1 MKLKLF
7 SFLSIALLALLSAG
21 NAEAQ
26 VKPRLLVFKKTAGY
40 HHGSIPLAALAVMKL
55 GQENGFLVDTTT
67 DANKITESN
76 LKHYTAVVFASTT
89 GDILNPAQ
97 QVDLERFI
105 QAGGGFVGIHAAADA
120 EYNWPWYGKMIGGW
134 FAHHPAQQMATL
146 TVVDKNFIATKMLPT
161 EWKRKDEWY
170 HYKSINPDIHILI
183 NLEESSLTYNKN
195 GGDDAFKMGASH
207 PIAWYHEF
215 DGGRVFY
222 TGLGHTDESYSEPL
236 FLQHLLGG
244 IQYAIGKNAPLNY
257 AKAKSQRAPE
267 ENRFNKK
274 PLAVGVFDEPTE
286 MTILPNL
293 DILVVQRKGEFML
306 YNHLTKKVKQV
317 GFLNVYSHTLTEKG
331 KGVNAEEGLLGVQAD
346 PDFAK
351 NHYIYA
357 YYSPV
362 DTSVNQLSRFTFV
375 NGKISKKSEKVILRV
390 KTMREICCHTGG
402 SIAFGK
408 DHVLFVSQGDN
419 TTPFDEPSNGRG
431 KNPPN
436 SYSYAPLDDRPG
448 FEQYDDR
455 RGSGNTNDLRGKI
468 LRIKIKPDGTY
479 TIPEGNLFPKGTAKT
494 RPEIYVMGD
503 RNPYRIS
510 VDKKNGFLYWG
521 EVGPDANNDSLAT
534 HGPRGYDEVNQ
545 AQKAGNFGYPYVI
558 GNNYPYRRY
567 DYATGKVGEPFDPQ
581 HLVNESRNN
590 TGLTDLP
597 PAQPAFIWYPYAES
611 KEFPEVGS
619 GGRTSMAGPVYHS
632 EDYKNPGKLPSYFN
646 NKLFIYEFI
655 RGWIKVVTMD
665 AKGNYVSMEPFMKS
679 TKFNAM
685 IDMEMGPDGKL
696 YVLEYGT
703 NGGWFKK
710 NSDAGINRIDYNA
723 GNRAPE
729 ITSLTADKS
738 YGPLP
743 TKITLAVNA
752 ADPENDK
759 MTYTWN
765 FGNGIKKIT
774 TKPSVTYTYPKA
786 GTFKASVIVKDSK
799 LASSGASKPVFI
811 AAGSLDE
818 PLDPSLPFAA
828 GKALMMSM
836 DCKSCHKT
844 NETVIGPAFAAVA
857 NKYKKNKA
865 TYAQLT
871 AKIQNGGTG
880 VWGDVTMPAHPSL
893 KAEEAKQILDWI
905 FSLKK

>member
-1 MKLKLF
+1 
-7 SFLSIALLALLSAG
+7 
-21 NAEAQ
+21 
-26 VKPRLLVFKKTAGY
+26 
-40 HHGSIPLAALAVMKL
+40 
-55 GQENGFLVDTTT
+55 
-67 DANKITESN
+67 
-76 LKHYTAVVFASTT
+76 
-89 GDILNPAQ
+89 
-97 QVDLERFI
+97 
-105 QAGGGFVGIHAAADA
+105 
-120 EYNWPWYGKMIGGW
+120 
-134 FAHHPAQQMATL
+134 
-146 TVVDKNFIATKMLPT
+146 
-161 EWKRKDEWY
+161 
-170 HYKSINPDIHILI
+170 
-183 NLEESSLTYNKN
+183 
-195 GGDDAFKMGASH
+195 
-207 PIAWYHEF
+207 
-215 DGGRVFY
+215 
-222 TGLGHTDESYSEPL
+222 
-236 FLQHLLGG
+236 
-244 IQYAIGKNAPLNY
+244 
-257 AKAKSQRAPE
+257 
-267 ENRFNKK
+267 
-274 PLAVGVFDEPTE
+274 
-286 MTILPNL
+286 
-293 DILVVQRKGEFML
+293 
-306 YNHLTKKVKQV
+306 
-317 GFLNVYSHTLTEKG
+317 
-331 KGVNAEEGLLGVQAD
+331 
-346 PDFAK
+346 
-351 NHYIYA
+351 
-357 YYSPV
+357 
-362 DTSVNQLSRFTFV
+362 
-375 NGKISKKSEKVILRV
+375 
-390 KTMREICCHTGG
+390 
-402 SIAFGK
+402 
-408 DHVLFVSQGDN
+408 
-419 TTPFDEPSNGRG
+419 
-431 KNPPN
+431 
-436 SYSYAPLDDRPG
+436 
-448 FEQYDDR
+448 
-455 RGSGNTNDLRGKI
+455 
-468 LRIKIKPDGTY
+468 
-479 TIPEGNLFPKGTAKT
+479 
-494 RPEIYVMGD
+494 
-503 RNPYRIS
+503 
-510 VDKKNGFLYWG
+510 
-521 EVGPDANNDSLAT
+521 
-534 HGPRGYDEVNQ
+534 
-545 AQKAGNFGYPYVI
+545 
-558 GNNYPYRRY
+558 
-567 DYATGKVGEPFDPQ
+567 
-581 HLVNESRNN
+581 
-590 TGLTDLP
+590 
-597 PAQPAFIWYPYAES
+597 
-611 KEFPEVGS
+611 
-619 GGRTSMAGPVYHS
+619 MAGPVYHS